1 MATYQSLENLLFVQT
16 QKLQD
21 LETATELIQSKSVIQ
36 EELFNAYGEV
46 CSIARGI
53 QELKEDVKKMKAD
66 NAHCKELSAVLKS
79 LDHQIQHME
88 NNIPAK
94 IQEYVNSEQPK
105 NIEEPLTTVEYAN
118 NTFNN
123 ITICNGDTTA
133 NGAALINDMKSC
145 KKVLFNDPEIPR
157 VELVTQEE
165 FHKIPKYMIGRYTLE
180 TLNSLVVSINQI
192 IKAKYS
198 IIALGKN
205 GARKKGELDL
215 YLHYKK
221 EQTGLGKEEEN
232 TYFFTGEDYEKY
244 IKAKLDK
251 TKLNLLIALRHCK
264 KLREIR
270 TAKTVHYAL
279 ILPS

>member
-1 MATYQSLENLLFVQT
+1 
-16 QKLQD
+16 
-21 LETATELIQSKSVIQ
+21 
-36 EELFNAYGEV
+36 
-46 CSIARGI
+46 
-53 QELKEDVKKMKAD
+53 
-66 NAHCKELSAVLKS
+66 
-79 LDHQIQHME
+79 ME

-105 NIEEPLTTVEYAN
+105 TIEEHLPTVEYAN

-123 ITICNGDTTA
+123 ITISNGDTTT
-133 NGAALINDMKSC
+133 NGETLINDMKSC

-157 VELVTQEE
+157 VQPVIQEE
-165 FHKIPKYMIGRYTLE
+165 FQKIPKYMIGRYTLE

-221 EQTGLGKEEEN
+221 EQTSLGKEEGKLQMNNFSLLNKLLSFNNLFLYVSEN

-264 KLREIR
+264 RLREIR